1 MRELQLPA
9 AAQEVADVIGR
20 DAVLMLYQQWPRSA
34 WVNRNK
40 TGGDRER
47 ADVYVPRVHRLKPEH
62 RLVTILGLDLAVK
75 LCGEFGG
82 SLVRLEIGK
91 IHFAREE
98 ATIAANDNRPAV

>member
-20 DAVLMLYQQWPRSA
+20 DAVLTLYQQWPRSVWMDKRFA
-34 WVNRNK
+34 TVK
-40 TGGDRER
+40 RER
-47 ADVYVPRVHRLKPEH
+47 AEVYVPKVHRLKPEH

-91 IHFAREE
+91 LHFSREE
-98 ATIAANDNRPAV
+98 MGTPANDNRPAV